1 MFASS
6 TFGSRALVR
15 PAFAVTTLAI
25 LTASFGARA
34 DQPPQKIEIG
44 GAPAQVVGEVV
55 IPIPQEIFS
64 SLDKLGHQNWKGHL
78 IRKDATTDGK
88 RSRTALV
95 FGLVIAEGFI
105 AVQAEDKEEVKR
117 IGREVLLLADRL
129 SVKNAVQGHAAAIMD
144 GANVGD
150 WVSVRRELDKTR
162 QTVVNELES
171 SRDQELSDLVSLG
184 GWLGGTRVLSAV
196 LNEHYDPE
204 ASELLH
210 QPDLV
215 RRIHARYLRLPASAR
230 AGDLFNSVENV
241 LSVLSTLMK
250 TDDEGKVPNDA
261 VKEIHRLTA
270 DLAGQVFAK

>member
-1 MFASS
+1 MSAFPSR
-6 TFGSRALVR
+6 GGRALFR
-15 PAFAVTTLAI
+15 PAYIFTTLALAAAPI
-25 LTASFGARA
+25 AAQA
-34 DQPPQKIEIG
+34 ENPPQKIDIG
-44 GAPAQVVGEVV
+44 GLPAQVVGEVV

-78 IRKDATTDGK
+78 MRKDAATDGK
-88 RSRTALV
+88 RSRTALI

-117 IGREVLLLADRL
+117 IGREVLLLAEKL
-129 SVKNAVQGHAAAIMD
+129 GVKQQVQGHAGAIMD
-144 GANVGD
+144 GANASD
-150 WVSVRRELDKTR
+150 WTSVRRELDKTR
-162 QTVVNELES
+162 QTVVGELES

-196 LNEHYDPE
+196 LEEHYDPE

-215 RRIHARYLRLPASAR
+215 RRIHERYLKLPASAR
-230 AGDLFNSVENV
+230 AGALFTSVENV
-241 LSVLSTLMK
+241 LSVLTTLMK
-250 TDDEGKVPNDA
+250 TDAEGKVPSDA

-270 DLAGQVFAK
+270 DLAGQVFP